1 MTRMMAVAEHLPDD
15 VEPILFTLSSALP
28 IPVAA
33 GLRVEHLASAGY
45 IDIEGSDWHD
55 LIEDRVE
62 QLLAHY
68 RPQVVVFDGVHPYRG
83 LTNAL
88 RRNRRRVHRVWMRRG
103 MWKPGVGETAIAMSS
118 QFDDV
123 IEPGEFAFEY
133 DCGAPANDRTDIIEV
148 NPICYAGPVPPFARE
163 SACEQLGL
171 DPDRVNVLVQLGA
184 GTINDIRSVSGSIV
198 AALLERGAR
207 PVAARSLLSAE
218 DDPGV
223 EGVTVIRKFP
233 LTPWFEAFDA
243 AVIATGYNSFHE
255 CLSLGMPTLMIPN
268 LHTRTDDQDARS
280 RWADDHHLGIRWD
293 GIDAEALPDA
303 VSRLLDADNRSLMRD
318 ALDSLP
324 PADGARQVAT
334 YISGLIR

>member
-1 MTRMMAVAEHLPDD
+1 MMAVAEHLPDD

-33 GLRVEHLASAGY
+33 GLRVEHLPSAGY
-45 IDIEGSDWHD
+45 IDIEPSDWHE

-88 RRNRRRVHRVWMRRG
+88 RRNRRRVHRMWMRRG
-103 MWKPGVGETAIAMSS
+103 MWKPGVGETTVALASH
-118 QFDDV
+118 FDDV
-123 IEPGEFAFEY
+123 VEPGEFASEY
-133 DCGAPANDRTDIIEV
+133 DLGAPANDRARTIAV
-148 NPICYAGPVPPFARE
+148 NPVCYTGSLPQLARE
-163 SACEQLGL
+163 AACEQLGL
-171 DPDRVNVLVQLGA
+171 DPEQVNVLVQLGA
-184 GTINDIRSVSGSIV
+184 GTINDIRSVSGSVV
-198 AALLERGAR
+198 AALLERGAH
-207 PVAARSLLSAE
+207 PVAARSVLSAG
-218 DDPGV
+218 DDPDV

-255 CLSLGMPTLMIPN
+255 CLSLAMPTLMVPN
-268 LHTRTDDQDARS
+268 LSTRTDDQDARS
-280 RWADDHHLGIRWD
+280 RWAEDNRLGVRWD
-293 GIDAEALPDA
+293 GTDTQDLPDA

-318 ALDSLP
+318 ALDTLP
-324 PADGARQVAT
+324 PADGAQQVAA
-334 YISGLIR
+334 YITELLR